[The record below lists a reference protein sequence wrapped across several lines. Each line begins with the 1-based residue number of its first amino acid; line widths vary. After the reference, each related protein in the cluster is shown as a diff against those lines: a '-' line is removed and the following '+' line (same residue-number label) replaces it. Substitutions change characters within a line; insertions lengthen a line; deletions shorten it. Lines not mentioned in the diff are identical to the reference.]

1 MARVGRFARG
11 GTGGSNLSQLV
22 YDLMR
27 SQMTR
32 QANAIVEA
40 YMYQYDYRGNGVPTK
55 DYAISYL
62 REYLSNTWITQSDRD
77 QINQNIQRI
86 TLEENKRVENALV
99 DAVNQNPEDVGVVR
113 EYIDFLRSQVD
124 EADSVNLESEAR
136 GKLFTALGTLVDRVG
151 KNYSNGLIDAETFNA
166 QTQEALD
173 EYDSGS
179 SQHRQ
184 ILTQVVSS
192 RYDAEFKQQN
202 QMLSNAAADGSNA
215 YLKQLRTFKAWASQ
229 QVAVMVASG
238 LAQVNDNGDVISGI
252 DAALDAQ
259 TRLNDAAKK
268 ITEASVIAA
277 KEAATARLN
286 TMNAESSK
294 FLEKVNQVLG
304 SNYGSI
310 QAFAANQIDVNR
322 FYSVVPSAVMNS
334 DGFMN
339 RDKLVSFMFGSGNS
353 LLQAAKASGS
363 EQYKSLVE
371 LSKSYGRATLID
383 DAAILFSQWS
393 DKTAVTN
400 GEAVENTKI
409 LDQTIADYQKLI
421 DTYGSSIPADE
432 LLIHKNTLNYLQQAR
447 DGKVPVIDGVTAW
460 DLANP
465 YGFQYDPATGQH
477 KSAFEGV
484 ISLASGDA
492 ATAREIESG
501 KILSAS
507 IGADGKWKYGAAV
520 AMDNQE
526 ALAYLDISTGKKKVL
541 GVSGSQIVGLDPA
554 DDTKTIVKGTVYN
567 LGNGDF
573 IIKGVDGTTYDRNYD
588 PFSGQKITYSEFKA
602 KYTQRLASTDTSGAS
617 GVVQAPQFVVG
628 AATIAKDDANIITPE
643 DALTS
648 GLDKRI
654 SELRSITNANPDS
667 IDRIIS
673 KEIQTA
679 AGAFANSD
687 TAKVIT
693 SKYSSSI
700 IVPDVAGMRGTA
712 GLGQVPSS
720 IDFQRGDKLA
730 SYAFRNTPMA
740 SVFTPAQKQAAQN
753 TFRAGERAP
762 LGILPAPAG
771 VTPTKGISATGTKP
785 TRNIAL

>member
-32 QANAIVEA
+32 QANSIVEA

-55 DYAISYL
+55 DYALSYL
-62 REYLSNTWITQSDRD
+62 REYLSNSWITQADRD
-77 QINQNIQRI
+77 QINQNIQKI
-86 TLEENKRVENALV
+86 TVEENKRVENGLV
-99 DAVNQNPEDVGVVR
+99 DAINQNPDDVGVVR
-113 EYIDFLRSQVD
+113 NYIEFLRSQVD
-124 EADSVNLESEAR
+124 DADSVNLQGEAS
-136 GKLFTALGTLVDRVG
+136 GKLFSALTTLVDRVG
-151 KNYSNGLIDAETFNA
+151 KNYQNGLIDAETFNA
-166 QTQEALD
+166 QSQEALD
-173 EYDSGS
+173 EYDKSS

-202 QMLSNAAADGSNA
+202 QILSNASADGADA
-215 YLKQLRTFKAWASQ
+215 YLRQLRVFKAWASQ
-229 QVAVMVASG
+229 QVSVMVESG
-238 LAQVNDNGDVISGI
+238 LAQVNENGDVVSGI
-252 DAALDAQ
+252 DAAMDAQ
-259 TRLNDAAKK
+259 TRLNDASKK
-268 ITEASVIAA
+268 ITEAATIAS
-277 KEAATARLN
+277 KEAASARLS
-286 TMNAESSK
+286 TMNADSSK

-339 RDKLVSFMFGSGNS
+339 RDKLVNFMFGSGNS

-371 LSKSYGRATLID
+371 LSKSYGRATLVD

-393 DKTAVTN
+393 NKTAVTN
-400 GEAVENTKI
+400 GEAIENTKI
-409 LDQTIADYQKLI
+409 LNQTIADYQKLI

-432 LLIHKNTLNYLQQAR
+432 LLIHKNTLSYLQQAR
-447 DGKVPVIDGVTAW
+447 DGKVPVIEGVTAW

-465 YGFQYDPATGQH
+465 YGLQYDPATGQV

-492 ATAREIESG
+492 ATAQEIESG

-520 AMDNQE
+520 AMDNEE

-541 GVSGSQIVGLDPA
+541 GVSGSQIVGADPLD
-554 DDTKTIVKGTVYN
+554 TNKTIVKGTVYN

-573 IIKGVDGTTYDRNYD
+573 IVKGSDGAVYARNYD
-588 PFSGQKITYSEFKA
+588 PFSGQTITYNEFKA
-602 KYTQRLASTDTSGAS
+602 KYTQRIASSDTTGGS
-617 GVVQAPQFVVG
+617 GVVQTPQFVVG
-628 AATIAKDDANIITPE
+628 EANIAIDDRNVTTDD

-654 SELRSITNANPDS
+654 ADLKGLKGVNPDS
-667 IDRIIS
+667 IERLVS
-673 KEIQTA
+673 KEVASAI
-679 AGAFANSD
+679 GAFPNSEMGQRVKD
-687 TAKVIT
+687 KYRTEIT
-693 SKYSSSI
+693 I
-700 IVPDVAGMRGTA
+700 PTVAGPRGTTT
-712 GLGQVPSS
+712 LGSS
-720 IDFQRGDKLA
+720 MEFERGDKLA
-730 SYAFRNTPMA
+730 SYAFRNTPM
-740 SVFTPAQKQAAQN
+740 SSIFTPEEKQKAQN

-762 LGILPAPAG
+762 LGIMPAPTG
-771 VTPTKGISATGTKP
+771 VTPTKGISAIGSRPTK
-785 TRNIAL
+785 NIAR

>member
-62 REYLSNTWITQSDRD
+62 REYLSNSWVTQSDRD

-86 TLEENKRVENALV
+86 TVEENKRVENGLV
-99 DAVNQNPEDVGVVR
+99 DAINQNPDDVGAVR
-113 EYIDFLRSQVD
+113 EYIDFLRGQVG
-124 EADSVNLESEAR
+124 EADSTNLESEAR

-173 EYDSGS
+173 EYDNGS
-179 SQHRQ
+179 PQHRQ

-192 RYDAEFKQQN
+192 KYDAEFKQQN

-215 YLKQLRTFKAWASQ
+215 YLKQLRAFKIWASQ
-229 QVAVMVASG
+229 QVDSMVESG
-238 LAQVNDNGDVISGI
+238 LAQVNGNGDVISGI

-259 TRLNDAAKK
+259 TKLNDAAKK

-286 TMNAESSK
+286 TMNAESSN
-294 FLEKVNQVLG
+294 FLAKVNQVLG
-304 SNYGSI
+304 SNYGSL
-310 QAFAANQIDVNR
+310 QEFAANQIDVNR

-339 RDKLVSFMFGSGNS
+339 RDKLVNFMFGGGNS

-371 LSKSYGRATLID
+371 LSKSYGRATLVD
-383 DAAILFSQWS
+383 DAAILFSRWS

-400 GEAVENTKI
+400 GEAIENTKI

-421 DTYGSSIPADE
+421 NTYGSSIPADE
-432 LLIHKNTLNYLQQAR
+432 LLIHKNTLSYLQQAR

-465 YGFQYDPATGQH
+465 YGLQYDPATGQI

-492 ATAREIESG
+492 ATAKEIESG
-501 KILSAS
+501 KIISAS

-520 AMDNQE
+520 NADGSE
-526 ALAYLDISTGKKKVL
+526 ALTYLDLSTGKKRVI
-541 GVSGSQIVGLDPA
+541 GVNGALIIGEDEQDI
-554 DDTKTIVKGTVYN
+554 KGTVYN

-573 IIKGVDGTTYDRNYD
+573 IVKDANNKIYDRNYD
-588 PFSGQKITYSEFKA
+588 PFSGETITFDQFKN
-602 KYTQRLASTDTSGAS
+602 KYIQRIASDNTSGTGGIIQDPRFIVGKAIISAEAEGKASTR
-617 GVVQAPQFVVG
+617 
-628 AATIAKDDANIITPE
+628 E

-648 GLDKRI
+648 GLDKRL
-654 SELRSITNANPDS
+654 EDLRNLKGVTPDA
-667 IDRIIS
+667 IERIAS
-673 KEIQTA
+673 KEIETA
-679 AGAFANSD
+679 IGASSD
-687 TAKVIT
+687 PTTAQFLKD
-693 SKYSSSI
+693 KYSSKITIPTVSG
-700 IVPDVAGMRGTA
+700 PRGTTT
-712 GLGQVPSS
+712 LGSS
-720 IDFQRGDKLA
+720 MEFERADKLA

-740 SVFTPAQKQAAQN
+740 SIFTPEQKQQAQN

-762 LGILPAPAG
+762 LAVMPAPAG
-771 VTPTKGISATGTKP
+771 VTPTKGISAIGSRPTK
-785 TRNIAL
+785 NIVR